1 MVSKPTLITSIRHD
15 AKTLS
20 KSGIFEKKEINAT
33 FG

>member
-1 MVSKPTLITSIRHD
+1 MVSGPTLKTSVRHNT
-15 AKTLS
+15 KTLS